1 MARTTAT
8 ATTPKEAGTPKEASG
23 RFVLRISP
31 SLHEAL
37 RQAAATAGI
46 SLNDYCLHKLA
57 VPLGSFAGLEE
68 AAALVE
74 HSAAAVAGRLR
85 GLVAF
90 GSWARGE
97 AGQGS
102 DLDLLVVVP
111 DDLALRRHLYRQ
123 WGDAELT
130 VGGLRVEPHFV
141 HLPAPGVVVTGV
153 WAEAALDGIVLF
165 EQGLTVSRRLGEVR
179 RDVADGRIVR
189 RVVHGQPY
197 WAAA

>member
-1 MARTTAT
+1 MARTA
-8 ATTPKEAGTPKEASG
+8 ATTPKEATRPKEASG

-31 SLHEAL
+31 GLHAAL
-37 RQAAATAGI
+37 RQAAAAAGI

-57 VPLGSFAGLEE
+57 APLGSLAGLED

-74 HSAAAVAGRLR
+74 HAAAAVAGRLQ

-97 AGQGS
+97 AVAGS

-111 DDLALRRHLYRQ
+111 DEVALRRRLYRQ
-123 WGDAELT
+123 WGEAEVA

-165 EQGLTVSRRLGEVR
+165 EQGLAVSRRLGRVR
-179 RDVADGRIVR
+179 RDVAEGRIVR

-197 WAAA
+197 WAAVA